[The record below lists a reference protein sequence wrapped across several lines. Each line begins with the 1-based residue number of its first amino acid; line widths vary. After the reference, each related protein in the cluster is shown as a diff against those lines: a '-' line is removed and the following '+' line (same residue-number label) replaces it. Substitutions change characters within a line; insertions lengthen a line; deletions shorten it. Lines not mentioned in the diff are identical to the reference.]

1 MKREEIEDKKG
12 IVLKKRKVLKFAAD
26 FEAGKKIK
34 ERKRGKNM

>member
-26 FEAGKKIK
+26 FKAGGKK
-34 ERKRGKNM
+34 N